1 MDGAA
6 KRQASPGRDGDAGAG
21 PSKEARTEDAQAG
34 AAPDA
39 AADAAAGADAD
50 ADAPLSVVPA
60 ARRTCTHEVVYPEGW
75 DAAAIEAHNAAAAAR
90 PLPTRPAKEFP
101 FPLDTF
107 QATAAE
113 CLERNTS
120 VLVAAHTSAG
130 KTVVAQYAFAMA
142 LRCVA
147 RRKHTHARARGRGG
161 FAASGGCV
169 RMRAAQR
176 SARRIARATP
186 GAPVHARTRDCPALR
201 AAWLAQPLRSHAAL
215 VMCVQGRAA
224 RDLHVAAQGAVQP
237 KVSGV
242 HGRVRRR
249 GAAHGRR
256 DHQPQR
262 NVPGTR
268 HDAPACAA
276 GCEP

>member
-6 KRQASPGRDGDAGAG
+6 KRPASPGRDGDAGAG
-21 PSKEARTEDAQAG
+21 PSKEARADAQEG

-39 AADAAAGADAD
+39 AAVDAAADAGADAD

-90 PLPTRPAKEFP
+90 PLPARPAKEFP

-142 LRCVA
+142 LRCAAAQARVA
-147 RRKHTHARARGRGG
+147 RHGSERRLRTHARASRRQH
-161 FAASGGCV
+161 APCADTRLHAPPRRPARPRVVHLSG
-169 RMRAAQR
+169 A
-176 SARRIARATP
+176 ARARP
-186 GAPVHARTRDCPALR
+186 G
-201 AAWLAQPLRSHAAL
+201 
-215 VMCVQGRAA
+215 
-224 RDLHVAAQGAVQP
+224 
-237 KVSGV
+237 
-242 HGRVRRR
+242 
-249 GAAHGRR
+249 GRR
-256 DHQPQR
+256 
-262 NVPGTR
+262 NALTR
-268 HDAPACAA
+268 RCASA
-276 GCEP
+276 AAATGSV

>member
-90 PLPTRPAKEFP
+90 PLPARPAKEFP

-147 RRKHTHARARGRGG
+147 RRTQTHTSAGE
-161 FAASGGCV
+161 AASL
-169 RMRAAQR
+169 RAAAACACARR
-176 SARRIARATP
+176 SRSTRRIARSTP
-186 GAPVHARTRDCPALR
+186 GAAAHPRPRTVRRCSLRGWRNACAHAPRR
-201 AAWLAQPLRSHAAL
+201 
-215 VMCVQGRAA
+215 A
-224 RDLHVAAQGAVQP
+224 RDVCA
-237 KVSGV
+237 
-242 HGRVRRR
+242 
-249 GAAHGRR
+249 
-256 DHQPQR
+256 
-262 NVPGTR
+262 GTGS
-268 HDAPACAA
+268 A
-276 GCEP
+276 